1 MADNVSKDIFLYNS
15 FNRKKE
21 KFEPVRPNEV
31 SLYLCGPTV
40 YSYIHIGNARPLIVF
55 DVVRKYFKYRGYS
68 MKFVQNITDVDDKI
82 ISRANEANT
91 TTDDVAKQYIEHF
104 QQDCDALGVLPSDAN
119 PKASEYI
126 EEMVEL
132 IQKLVD
138 KGFAYETGGN
148 VFFEA
153 AKDAQYG
160 SLSGKDLHNMEVG
173 ERVEDGIQ
181 RLKKDSHDFSLWKPA
196 KPGEPKWSSPWGD
209 GRPGWHTECV
219 AMSLKELG
227 DTFDIHAGGID
238 LIFPHHENEIAQ
250 ARCGEDAEFA
260 KYWMHN
266 EFVNLKDKKM
276 AKSEGNVVLVQ
287 ELTKKYSKEAIRLF
301 FLQSHYRKQ
310 IAFEEQFL
318 KNAESAVE
326 RIYLIMQKADEFIN
340 IRTEIDSDEE
350 IDIQNCEDVNNCMQ
364 SVLKAMND
372 DFNTPQ
378 ALAAMFEL
386 VDNIS
391 NILEHQSD
399 VSDEDIKLVRMGVN
413 LLNELNDGIFGIIRP
428 MVRDLSKK
436 ETEEVLKRL
445 GIADVDDI
453 NNKIN
458 ELVEQR
464 KISRAERN
472 WEEADRIRD
481 MLLEMGIAVEDMR
494 DGTKWWWKGKKD

>member
-21 KFEPVRPNEV
+21 KFEPVRQNEV
-31 SLYLCGPTV
+31 SLYICGPTV

-55 DVVRKYFKYRGYS
+55 DVVRKYFQYRGYS
-68 MKFVQNITDVDDKI
+68 MKFVQNITDVDDMI
-82 ISRANEANT
+82 IARANEANT

-104 QQDCDALGVLPSDAN
+104 QQDCDALGVSPSDAS

-138 KGFAYETGGN
+138 KGFAYEASGN
-148 VFFEA
+148 VFFDTT
-153 AKDAQYG
+153 KDAQYG
-160 SLSGKDLHNMEVG
+160 SLSGKDLDNMEVG

-196 KPGEPKWSSPWGD
+196 KPGEPKWPSPWSD

-219 AMSLKELG
+219 AMSLNELG
-227 DTFDIHAGGID
+227 DAFDIHAGGID

-250 ARCGEDAEFA
+250 ARCGENAEFA

-266 EFVNLKDKKM
+266 EFVNLKNKKM
-276 AKSEGNVVLVQ
+276 AKSEGNVVLVH
-287 ELTKKYSKEAIRLF
+287 ELTKKFSKEAIRLF
-301 FLQSHYRKQ
+301 FLQSHYRKP

-326 RIYLIMQKADEFIN
+326 RIYLIMQKADEFIY
-340 IRTEIDSDEE
+340 IKTKIDSGEE
-350 IDIQNCEDVNNCMQ
+350 IDIQNCDDVNNCMQ
-364 SVLKAMND
+364 SVLKTMND

-386 VDNIS
+386 VDKIS
-391 NILEHQSD
+391 YILEHQSD
-399 VSDEDIKLVRMGVN
+399 VSDEDIKFVRLGVN
-413 LLNELNDGIFGIIRP
+413 LLNELNGIFGIMRSLG
-428 MVRDLSKK
+428 RELSEN
-436 ETEEVLKRL
+436 ETAETLRRL
-445 GIADVDDI
+445 GIVDVDDI

-464 KISRAERN
+464 NISRAERN

-481 MLLEMGIAVEDMR
+481 MLLEMGVAVEDMKE
-494 DGTKWWWKGKKD
+494 GTKWWWKGNKD